1 MSEAWRAVAVVLALA
16 LGAAACSEEDPVA
29 ASDLQTDL
37 EKLRE
42 QITEADSSAERYGG
56 GLLGEI
62 AATRREVL
70 LLSAALLE
78 NKLIAEQG
86 GTPTEVVARVSKPD
100 AARAEQLLRH
110 IAAAEEELEKIEDA
124 AGQRDGMAGSLS
136 QTAIAT
142 QELTIAQLRQAYFEA
157 AYGLALPEQRTAG
170 AATAPAEEPPLSTS
184 APPVEATEVTPATGT
199 AEADVSSN
207 AESETADSGTSEQIA
222 ATPPPEAPAAPR
234 TFDRGD
240 YQRIQSLLKQF
251 GFDPGPLDGQWGPKT
266 SRALTAFQRSAGLP
280 PSGEPDPA
288 SLDALGFD

>member
-1 MSEAWRAVAVVLALA
+1 
-16 LGAAACSEEDPVA
+16 
-29 ASDLQTDL
+29 
-37 EKLRE
+37 
-42 QITEADSSAERYGG
+42 
-56 GLLGEI
+56 
-62 AATRREVL
+62 
-70 LLSAALLE
+70 
-78 NKLIAEQG
+78 
-86 GTPTEVVARVSKPD
+86 VVARVSKPD

-136 QTAIAT
+136 QAAIAT
-142 QELTIAQLRQAYFEA
+142 HELTIAQLRQAYFEA

-170 AATAPAEEPPLSTS
+170 AATAPAEEPPLATS
-184 APPVEATEVTPATGT
+184 APPVEATEVTPATGP